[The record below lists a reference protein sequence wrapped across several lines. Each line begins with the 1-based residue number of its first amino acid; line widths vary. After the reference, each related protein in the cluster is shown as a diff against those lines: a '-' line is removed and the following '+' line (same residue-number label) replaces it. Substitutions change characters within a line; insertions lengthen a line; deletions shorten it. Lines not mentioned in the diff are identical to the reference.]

1 MVNIIVNSVYYIGPQ
16 RGVMSRELW
25 VVGRPGVGGR
35 CGWLNENQALNAIMQ
50 APKKTRR

>member
-25 VVGRPGVGGR
+25 LLGGR
-35 CGWLNENQALNAIMQ
+35 ASAGGVAG
-50 APKKTRR
+50 